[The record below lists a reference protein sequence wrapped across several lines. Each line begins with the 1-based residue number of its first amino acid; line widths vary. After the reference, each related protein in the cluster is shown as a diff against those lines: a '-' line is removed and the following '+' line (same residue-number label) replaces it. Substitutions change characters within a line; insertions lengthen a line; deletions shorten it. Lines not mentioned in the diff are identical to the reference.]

1 MVIEA
6 IMSLSMQHYSQV
18 KVSHLG
24 VIILSH
30 INLLFKDL
38 LFESSYSALAIRVA
52 EILSAVSVFILL
64 SELFCD
70 RIIKSIYNSVVAD
83 SSEIVNTAQLL
94 FNHL

>member
-18 KVSHLG
+18 RVSHLG

-38 LFESSYSALAIRVA
+38 LSEHSYSALAIRVA
-52 EILSAVSVFILL
+52 EILSTVSVFILL
-64 SELFCD
+64 S
-70 RIIKSIYNSVVAD
+70 
-83 SSEIVNTAQLL
+83 
-94 FNHL
+94 